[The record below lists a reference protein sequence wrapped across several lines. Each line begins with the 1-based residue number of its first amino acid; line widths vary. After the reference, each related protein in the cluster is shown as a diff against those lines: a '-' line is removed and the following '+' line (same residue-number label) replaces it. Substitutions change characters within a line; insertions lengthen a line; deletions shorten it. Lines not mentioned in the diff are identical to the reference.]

1 MKFFETLR
9 RYRSV
14 RNELWKLNRQKEE
27 LQLLLGFPKKSYIT
41 AISSNNCGDNSVV
54 AYLDKVKTIDEEIE
68 KLECS
73 IECLRND
80 LSLFLNK
87 IEDYWIRTVLE
98 MRLAIDYEKKYT
110 WKEIAEKIF
119 YSVSSVRNF
128 YREGLRILDKLEIE
142 VNV

>member
-27 LQLLLGFPKKSYIT
+27 LQLLLGFPKKGYIAT
-41 AISSNNCGDNSVV
+41 MSSNNSGDNSVI
-54 AYLDKVKTIDEEIE
+54 AYLDKIKSIDEEIE

-73 IECLRND
+73 SECIKND

-87 IEDYWIRTVLE
+87 IDDHWIRTVLE

-110 WKEIAEKIF
+110 WKEISEKTF
-119 YSVSSVRNF
+119 YSISSVRNF
-128 YREGLRILDKLEIE
+128 YREGLKMLDKLEIE

>member
-9 RYRSV
+9 RYRLV
-14 RNELWKLNRQKEE
+14 KNELWKLNRQKEE
-27 LQLLLGFPKKSYIT
+27 LQLLLGFPKKGYIET
-41 AISSNNCGDNSVV
+41 LSSNNGGDNSVI
-54 AYLDKVKTIDEEIE
+54 AYLDKIKSIDEEIE

-73 IECLRND
+73 SECIRND

-87 IEDYWIRTVLE
+87 IDDHWIRTVLE

-128 YREGLRILDKLEIE
+128 YREGLKILDKLEIE

>member
-9 RYRSV
+9 RYRAV
-14 RNELWKLNRQKEE
+14 RNDLWKLNRQKEE
-27 LQLLLGFPKKSYIT
+27 LQLLLGFPKKGYIST
-41 AISSNNCGDNSVV
+41 ISSNSGGDNSVI
-54 AYLDKVKTIDEEIE
+54 AYLDKIKLIDEEIE
-68 KLECS
+68 NLECS

-87 IEDYWIRTVLE
+87 IDDHWIRTVLE

-110 WKEIAEKIF
+110 WKEISEKIF

-128 YREGLRILDKLEIE
+128 YREGLKILDKLEIE